1 MLVQKRPLGI
11 CCTIR
16 RWNLIGRRRP
26 LQQSRQQDQQLKDPS
41 LIDNDPELRGEVDK
55 LRRQGLLYQ
64 RKDEDRRWND
74 RRLAYYD
81 D

>member
-1 MLVQKRPLGI
+1 M
-11 CCTIR
+11 
-16 RWNLIGRRRP
+16 
-26 LQQSRQQDQQLKDPS
+26 KDPS
-41 LIDNDPELRGEVDK
+41 LIDNDPKLRQEVDK

-64 RKDEDRRWND
+64 CKDEDRWRND